1 MIFKNESGQSKGS
14 GIIEFSSNQD
24 ADYVVKQLSG
34 TQLGARNVTFAFD
47 SKAPYS
53 GGAGSRY

>member
-24 ADYVVKQLSG
+24 SDYVVK
-34 TQLGARNVTFAFD
+34 
-47 SKAPYS
+47 
-53 GGAGSRY
+53 